1 MKNVTEKNKYGRNAV
16 KKKVVV
22 LGAGLV
28 GKTMA
33 IDLQQV
39 YEVTAVDIDKAALDD
54 LYIKHAI
61 AVKKVDLSVPSAIT
75 AVVQEADLVVA
86 LPGFMGYK
94 AVEQVIAAG
103 KDIVDISFFPEDPFT
118 LAESAQK
125 AGVTVVV
132 DCGVAPGMS
141 NIFLGYHNRRMEVER
156 YRCLVGGLPVKREW
170 PWEYKAVF
178 SPRDVIEEYTRPARY
193 VKNGKIVVREA
204 LSDAELVNFNSV
216 GTLEAWNSDGL
227 RSLAKTMKIPNMI
240 EKTLRYP
247 GTIEYLRVLREGGF
261 FSYDEVEVNGHK
273 IRPIDLTAKLM
284 FAQWQL
290 KPGEEDFTVMEIEIE
305 GSENGKPKKYV
316 YDLYDRYNR
325 ETQTTSMARTT
336 GYTCTAVVSLIL
348 ERGYAR
354 TGLVPPE
361 FIGEN
366 ESDFNFVLDYLE
378 RRGVVYRKSVS

>member
-1 MKNVTEKNKYGRNAV
+1 MN
-16 KKKVVV
+16 KKVVV

-33 IDLQQV
+33 VDLQQV

-61 AVKKVDLSVPSAIT
+61 AVKKVDLSVPGAIT
-75 AVVQEADLVVA
+75 SVVQEADLVVGA

-103 KDIVDISFFPEDPFT
+103 KNMVDISFFPEDPFALDE
-118 LAESAQK
+118 LARQ

-141 NIFLGYHNRRMEVER
+141 NIILGYHNQRMKVAS

-178 SPRDVIEEYTRPARY
+178 SPRDVIEVYTRPARY
-193 VKNGKIVVREA
+193 VENGKIVVREA
-204 LSDAELVNFNSV
+204 LSDAELVTFDLV

-325 ETQTTSMARTT
+325 ETKTTSMARTT
-336 GYTCTAVVSLIL
+336 GYTCTAVVSLVL

-354 TGLVPPE
+354 MGLVPPE
-361 FIGEN
+361 FIGEQAA
-366 ESDFNFVLDYLE
+366 DFQFVLDYLE
-378 RRGVVYRKSVS
+378 QRGVVYKKRVSSS

>member
-1 MKNVTEKNKYGRNAV
+1 MKNVTGKNKYERNAV
-16 KKKVVV
+16 KKQVVV

-54 LYIKHAI
+54 LYIKHSI

-75 AVVQEADLVVA
+75 SVVQEADLVVGA
-86 LPGFMGYK
+86 LPGFIGYK

-103 KDIVDISFFPEDPFT
+103 KNMVDISFFPEDPFT
-118 LAESAQK
+118 LTKLAQK
-125 AGVTVVV
+125 AGVTVVI

-141 NIFLGYHNRRMEVER
+141 NIILGYHNQRMEVER

-204 LSDAELVNFNSV
+204 LSDAELVNFDSV

-240 EKTLRYP
+240 EKTLCYP

-261 FSYDEVEVNGHK
+261 FSY
-273 IRPIDLTAKLM
+273 
-284 FAQWQL
+284 
-290 KPGEEDFTVMEIEIE
+290 
-305 GSENGKPKKYV
+305 
-316 YDLYDRYNR
+316 
-325 ETQTTSMARTT
+325 
-336 GYTCTAVVSLIL
+336 
-348 ERGYAR
+348 
-354 TGLVPPE
+354 
-361 FIGEN
+361 
-366 ESDFNFVLDYLE
+366 
-378 RRGVVYRKSVS
+378 